1 MEKYD
6 NVKQNVKHVMD
17 NDMGSYNQR
26 SWQMT
31 NSSNTDLT
39 LVVW

>member
-17 NDMGSYNQR
+17 KDMGSYNHFI
-26 SWQMT
+26 SVDFKAFLKE
-31 NSSNTDLT
+31 S
-39 LVVW
+39 